1 MSPAV
6 VAVEIC
12 QISLSQVRFMLK
24 THTNMLQ
31 KRRWLMHESMIVN
44 EHEHFVCSSSPELR
58 IAMII
63 ISCRVGVVDV
73 VAVFEDSPSVGNHP
87 RKMH

>member
-1 MSPAV
+1 
-6 VAVEIC
+6 
-12 QISLSQVRFMLK
+12 
-24 THTNMLQ
+24 
-31 KRRWLMHESMIVN
+31 MHESMIVN

-87 RKMH
+87 RNMH